1 MLANHALR
9 DKKVIVFYFTARFAA
24 KNFTP
29 YLKEAYE
36 VSRRKI
42 FPASYTLTFFQ
53 ASRVKDQGAG
63 VEVIFVSN
71 VRYFHLC
78 N

>member
-36 VSRRKI
+36 VSQRKI
-42 FPASYTLTFFQ
+42 FTPSYILTFFRP
-53 ASRVKDQGAG
+53 AESKTRGL
-63 VEVIFVSN
+63 EWRSFSS
-71 VRYFHLC
+71 LT
-78 N
+78 